1 MATQTVYPVTNPK
14 TFSARECTALW
25 QRLEPICGYLSV
37 IPAKSLAGLQFQSQ
51 VSYKTRDRDD
61 ELLNHS
67 VELRALFE
75 LCDKRK
81 QKTILKKY
89 LLSN

>member
-1 MATQTVYPVTNPK
+1 MATQTVYPVTNPQRLSWK
-14 TFSARECTALW
+14 SAPLFGKG
-25 QRLEPICGYLSV
+25 LEPICGYLSV

-67 VELRALFE
+67 VELRALF
-75 LCDKRK
+75 
-81 QKTILKKY
+81 KY
-89 LLSN
+89 ATSESRRRS